1 MGWHGGTELPI
12 QSDII
17 PMRVEIGYH
26 VQSTDLPELGAPVMV
41 RHFLGGTSNE
51 KDQSVYWKSFVQK
64 SRVESIHV
72 PALPV
77 ACTLNT
83 GGGTSRV
90 SFRPAFGSR
99 ISHRTPGSLSSNL
112 TVP

>member
-1 MGWHGGTELPI
+1 MMGWHGGTELPI

-41 RHFLGGTSNE
+41 KHFPVGTSNE
-51 KDQSVYWKSFVQK
+51 KGPSVYWKSFVQK
-64 SRVESIHV
+64 NHVESSHF

-77 ACTLNT
+77 ACTLIT
-83 GGGTSRV
+83 GGERH
-90 SFRPAFGSR
+90 A
-99 ISHRTPGSLSSNL
+99 
-112 TVP
+112 